1 MVELQIVI
9 LAVAGSSPVG
19 HPDFHFRFP
28 ICEFAIG
35 SNGAAWH
42 VRCLRSRAMLV
53 PESFVESRKAKLPR
67 TDFWLRL
74 LQDEEL
80 RDCDN
85 LQKLLVGC
93 EIIAALDGS
102 VDLLAA

>member
-1 MVELQIVI
+1 MLKK
-9 LAVAGSSPVG
+9 S
-19 HPDFHFRFP
+19 
-28 ICEFAIG
+28 
-35 SNGAAWH
+35 
-42 VRCLRSRAMLV
+42 AMLI
-53 PESFVESRKAKLPR
+53 PASFIEAGETKLPR

-93 EIIAALDGS
+93 EIIAALDG

>member
-19 HPDFHFRFP
+19 HPFDFGLRISDRGKRNSPPGVARALLKKSTMLIPASP
-28 ICEFAIG
+28 I
-35 SNGAAWH
+35 
-42 VRCLRSRAMLV
+42 
-53 PESFVESRKAKLPR
+53 ESSETKPRR

-85 LQKLLVGC
+85 LQKLLIGC
-93 EIIAALDGS
+93 EIIAALDG